1 MTLRNK
7 FAALGLAM
15 ACPVA
20 FTQQAT
26 DPLAEARS
34 LVDAG
39 AMVKSEASLHRY
51 IASHPDSADAH
62 FLLGYV
68 LFREQKAKE
77 SLAEF
82 TAGAKY
88 RRPQADELKTVA
100 SDYVM
105 LGDYGDADKWFTEVT
120 RETPNDADAWYLLGR
135 TKYNESGFVDAVSS
149 FEHALALHPKYV
161 EAENNLGLCWKE
173 LNEPD
178 KAIAGFQTAIQW
190 QGDAPADPQPFL
202 NLGTL
207 LADQREFDKSVP
219 YLTKAVT
226 LAPKNPRI
234 HDELAKVYEGQ
245 NDLKKAQDE
254 LQKAVALA
262 PNSSELHF
270 KLGRIYRREGLADQA
285 KQEFALCDKLNSTHS
300 STETPNPFTPAPN
313 SPH

>member
-7 FAALGLAM
+7 FAALGLAI
-15 ACPVA
+15 ACSA
-20 FTQQAT
+20 ALCQQAA
-26 DPLAEARS
+26 DPLAQARS
-34 LVDAG
+34 QVDAG
-39 AMVKSEASLHRY
+39 ALAKAETSLHRY
-51 IASHPDSADAH
+51 LASHPDSADAH

-82 TAGAKY
+82 TTGARY

-105 LGDYGDADKWFTEVT
+105 LGAYGDADKWFTEVT

-135 TKYNESGFVDAVSS
+135 TKYNESGFVDAASS

-161 EAENNLGLCWKE
+161 EAENNLGLCRQE
-173 LNEPD
+173 LNKPGE
-178 KAIAGFQTAIQW
+178 AIAAFRTAIEW
-190 QGDAPADPQPFL
+190 QGDTPADPQPFL

-219 YLTKAVT
+219 YLIKAAT

-234 HDELAKVYEGQ
+234 HDELAKVYEAQ

-254 LQKAVALA
+254 LLQAIALA

-270 KLGRIYRREGLADQA
+270 KLGRIYRREGLNDQA

-313 SPH
+313 SPR

>member
-7 FAALGLAM
+7 LAALLLAIVSP
-15 ACPVA
+15 AAVC
-20 FTQQAT
+20 QQPA
-26 DPLAEARS
+26 DPLADARS
-34 LVDAG
+34 LAEAG
-39 AMVKSEASLHRY
+39 ALAKSEASLHRY
-51 IASHPDSADAH
+51 LAGHPDSANAH

-68 LFREQKAKE
+68 LFREQRAKQ

-105 LGDYGDADKWFTEVT
+105 LGDYADADKWFTEVT

-135 TKYNESGFVDAVSS
+135 TKYNESGFVEAVSS
-149 FEHALALHPKYV
+149 FEHALALHPQYV
-161 EAENNLGLCWKE
+161 EAENNLGLSWQE
-173 LNEPD
+173 LNNPD
-178 KAIAGFQTAIQW
+178 KAKSAFQTAIEW
-190 QGDAPADPQPFL
+190 QGDVPADPQPFL

-207 LADQREFDKSVP
+207 LADQREFEKSVP
-219 YLTKAVT
+219 YLTKAVL
-226 LAPKNPRI
+226 LAPTNPRI
-234 HDELAKVYEGQ
+234 HDELAKVYEAQ

-254 LQKAVALA
+254 LQQAIALA

-270 KLGRIYRREGLADQA
+270 KLGRIYRREGLQDQA
-285 KQEFALCDKLNSTHS
+285 MQEFALCDKLNSTHS
-300 STETPNPFTPAPN
+300 STETPNPFTPAPA

>member
-1 MTLRNK
+1 MTLQSK
-7 FAALGLAM
+7 LAALFFAFLW
-15 ACPVA
+15 PVA
-20 FTQQAT
+20 FCQQPA

-34 LVDAG
+34 LVEAG
-39 AMVKSEASLHRY
+39 ALAKSEASLDRY
-51 IASHPDSADAH
+51 IAVHPDSAEAH

-88 RRPQADELKTVA
+88 RRPKADELKTVA

-105 LGDYGDADKWFTEVT
+105 LGDYADADKWFTEVT

-149 FEHALALHPKYV
+149 FERALVLHPKYV
-161 EAENNLGLCWKE
+161 EAENNLGLCWQE
-173 LNEPD
+173 LNKPD
-178 KAIAGFQTAIQW
+178 KAIALFQTAIEW
-190 QGDAPADPQPFL
+190 QGDTPADPQPFL

-207 LADQREFDKSVP
+207 FADQREFDKSVP
-219 YLTKAVT
+219 YLIKAVA
-226 LAPKNPRI
+226 LAPENPRI
-234 HDELAKVYEGQ
+234 HDELAKVYEAEG
-245 NDLKKAQDE
+245 DLKKAQDE
-254 LQKAVALA
+254 LLKAIALA

-270 KLGRIYRREGLADQA
+270 KLGRIYRREGLNDRAT
-285 KQEFALCDKLNSTHS
+285 QEFALCDKLNSTHS
-300 STETPNPFTPAPN
+300 STETPNTFTPAPA